1 MAVPVRPRL
10 RVQNKTDNQ
19 MIISLVCFW
28 GNSFGAGYMILLL
41 PQRLYCV
48 KPPAK
53 EMNICS
59 RKKEKKICLFRFL
72 HYLCTRKQ
80 KGSLAQLVQS
90 ICLTSRGSAVRIR
103 QLPQSNPKGLL
114 FLLTVEPLKG
124 ENDWDK
130 PNLYFY
136 RAMG

>member
-28 GNSFGAGYMILLL
+28 GNSFGAVYMILLL

-59 RKKEKKICLFRFL
+59 RKKRKKFACFNFYTTFALAN
-72 HYLCTRKQ
+72 K
-80 KGSLAQLVQS
+80 KGV
-90 ICLTSRGSAVRIR
+90 
-103 QLPQSNPKGLL
+103 
-114 FLLTVEPLKG
+114 
-124 ENDWDK
+124 
-130 PNLYFY
+130 
-136 RAMG
+136 